1 VELITAGDGTGAA
14 GAWRPGLAALYAE
27 LGLPERAQRLLDQ
40 LVDRDLTQLP
50 RDATFVAS
58 LSYLADAAVLTG
70 DRAAARELYAALSPY
85 RGSMV
90 ILGALVACYGSVD
103 RYLGSL
109 AELLGRDRDAEEHFV
124 QAIEQESAGGIT
136 TWLAHSRFRYAAFLA
151 RQARNSAVL
160 RAIPLLQDVLDVTA
174 TIGMVALAR
183 RAGPLL
189 DELTANEER
198 TMAEAGLLSERELEV
213 VHCLAEGLSNA
224 AIGRRLNISQH
235 TAANHIRS
243 ILMKTG
249 CANRTEVA
257 AWAVRR
263 GLVAG

>member
-1 VELITAGDGTGAA
+1 
-14 GAWRPGLAALYAE
+14 
-27 LGLPERAQRLLDQ
+27 
-40 LVDRDLTQLP
+40 LP

-70 DRAAARELYAALSPY
+70 DRAAARELYAAMSPY

-109 AELLGRDRDAEEHFV
+109 AELLGRPREAEEHFL
-124 QAIEQESAGGIT
+124 QAIEQESTGGIT

-151 RQARNSAVL
+151 RQGRTSAVG
-160 RAIPLLQDVLDVTA
+160 RAVALLHDVLDATA
-174 TIGMVALAR
+174 TIGMTALAR

-189 DELTANEER
+189 DEVTASEDRSAPEP
-198 TMAEAGLLSERELEV
+198 AALSERELEV